1 MLNMTRVV
9 NMFVSAAEYERVNAN
24 KNDASDI
31 LEAIKKH
38 NKRKSTGG

>member
-1 MLNMTRVV
+1 ML
-9 NMFVSAAEYERVNAN
+9 VSTAEYERVNAN
-24 KNDASDI
+24 KKDASDI